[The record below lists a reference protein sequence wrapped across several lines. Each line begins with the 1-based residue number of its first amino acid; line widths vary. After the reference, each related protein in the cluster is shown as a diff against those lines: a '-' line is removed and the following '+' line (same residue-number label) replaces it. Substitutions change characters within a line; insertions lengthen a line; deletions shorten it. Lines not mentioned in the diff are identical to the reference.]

1 MILMQFLNGLATSML
16 LFLLA
21 SGLTLIFGV
30 LRIINF
36 AHGSLYMLGAY
47 FTYTVTQLV
56 PNFWVA
62 FLLAPILVAILAG
75 IIEFFFLRTV
85 YKRDH
90 EFQLLLLYGFLLIL
104 DDSAKM
110 IWGTAFK
117 LMARP
122 KFLEGAIDIM
132 GRQFPKYSLFII
144 VLGPVVAFGLWYVLD
159 KTKIGK
165 KVRAASFDREA
176 ANTLGINVPV
186 LYTTVFMFG
195 AWLGGLGGAVAGPLR
210 AASPGMGL
218 EIIIMSFAVVIIGG
232 LGSFWGAL
240 LGAFL
245 VGECLAFGTLVVP
258 GLIIILPFAL
268 MILVFLVKPQGL
280 FGKGRV

>member
-1 MILMQFLNGLATSML
+1 ML

-47 FTYTVTQLV
+47 FTYTVSLLV
-56 PNFWVA
+56 PNYWVA
-62 FLLAPILVAILAG
+62 FLIAPIFVALLAG
-75 IIEFFFLRTV
+75 LIEIFFLRAV
-85 YKRDH
+85 YDRDH
-90 EFQLLLLYGFLLIL
+90 EFQLLLLYGFTLIL
-104 DDSAKM
+104 DDAAKM
-110 IWGTAFK
+110 VWGTAFK
-117 LMARP
+117 LIDRP
-122 KFLEGAIDIM
+122 SFLKGSVEII

-144 VLGPVVAFGLWYVLD
+144 LMGPIVAFGLWYALD
-159 KTKIGK
+159 RTKMGK
-165 KVRAASFDREA
+165 KVRAAAFDREA
-176 ANTLGINVPV
+176 SNALGMNVSF

-195 AWLGGLGGAVAGPLR
+195 AWLGGIGGAVAGPLR

-240 LGAFL
+240 LGAVL
-245 VGECLAFGTLVVP
+245 VGECLAFGTLIFP
-258 GLIIILPFAL
+258 KIIIILPFVL
-268 MILVFLVKPQGL
+268 MILVFLLRPQGL